1 MLFWLTGKSLQSFR
15 MFKRA
20 KSALIVYF
28 GISIQ
33 FGLPDL
39 VHRTVRAEKNRVTER
54 LRRRGGS
61 LFFNYV
67 FVFIWRIQCVFPF
80 FFLVCLFKLKAEL
93 RSCLSVGEIDTN
105 RLSHLT
111 LLPTHTSARALPKME
126 VHANNL
132 PPNNPRQSHAF
143 SLIKDYILAR

>member
-1 MLFWLTGKSLQSFR
+1 

-67 FVFIWRIQCVFPF
+67 FVFI
-80 FFLVCLFKLKAEL
+80 
-93 RSCLSVGEIDTN
+93 
-105 RLSHLT
+105 
-111 LLPTHTSARALPKME
+111 
-126 VHANNL
+126 
-132 PPNNPRQSHAF
+132 
-143 SLIKDYILAR
+143 